1 MTFAL
6 GFVIGIAVG
15 IGIAAV
21 GVLWW
26 VDVNYPL
33 PNNVED

>member
-1 MTFAL
+1 MTFSL
-6 GFVIGIAVG
+6 GFVIGVAVG

-26 VDVNYPL
+26 VDVNYTPSE
-33 PNNVED
+33 ED